1 MSYPILTA
9 RAANSIA
16 AMLGGQVDTDEQR
29 KELVLSEGPH
39 FDEAVVVAAA
49 SQAETDWAA
58 EVQAREERGKSADVY
73 RLEAFMASRVHRT
86 LCNLPTDM
94 LQDFGFWRYLALFPY
109 RWYLQEREGGPSGVA
124 VKPQDY
130 GGRTPKS
137 DDAAQHVDTSPVYQL
152 MLRTFL
158 WGKVAF
164 GDGASSDEGAPP
176 DPYRRATLVN
186 DTGGAV
192 TDVWH
197 SHLVRIQLG
206 QLGALPHAFL
216 DSICADPKANTT
228 NPARD
233 VEKRLTRM
241 KHTILFDVYEPQE
254 ARSLVDDQKA
264 ISLKKPGASASQE

>member
-9 RAANSIA
+9 RAANNLA
-16 AMLGGQVDTDEQR
+16 AMLGRQVDEDERR
-29 KELVLSEGPH
+29 KQLVLSEGPY
-39 FDEAVVVAAA
+39 FDEAAVVAAA
-49 SQAETDWAA
+49 SRAESEWTT
-58 EVQAREERGKSADVY
+58 ELQAREARGEPVDGY
-73 RLEAFMASRVHRT
+73 LLEAFMASRVHRT
-86 LCNLPTDM
+86 LRDLPTEM

-109 RWYLQEREGGPSGVA
+109 CWYLQLREGGPSCVS

-130 GGRTPKS
+130 GGRKPKR
-137 DDAAQHVDTSPVYQL
+137 DDAPKHVDTSPVYQL

-164 GDGASSDEGAPP
+164 AEGESP
-176 DPYRRATLVN
+176 DHYRRATLVN
-186 DTGGAV
+186 ETGGAV

-206 QLGALPHAFL
+206 QLGDLPHAFL

-228 NPARD
+228 QPARD

-241 KHTILFDVYEPQE
+241 KHTVLFDVYDLEE
-254 ARSLVDDQKA
+254 ARAVVDAQKT
-264 ISLKKPGASASQE
+264 ISIKKLGAGS

>member
-9 RAANSIA
+9 RGANNLA
-16 AMLGGQVDTDEQR
+16 AMLGKQVDEDERRQQ
-29 KELVLSEGPH
+29 LVLSEGPH
-39 FDEAVVVAAA
+39 FDEAAVVAAA
-49 SQAETDWAA
+49 DRARSDWAD
-58 EVQAREERGKSADVY
+58 EKKAREDRGERADDY
-73 RLEAFMASRVHRT
+73 LLEAFMASRVHRA
-86 LCNLPTDM
+86 LCDLPIEL

-109 RWYLQEREGGPSGVA
+109 RWYLQSREGGPSGVA
-124 VKPQDY
+124 VKAQDF
-130 GGRTPKS
+130 GGRRPKS
-137 DDAAQHVDTSPVYQL
+137 DDAPQHVETSPVYQL

-164 GDGASSDEGAPP
+164 DGGAPA

-206 QLGALPHAFL
+206 QLGTLPHAFL

-241 KHTILFDVYEPQE
+241 KHTVLFDVYDLDE
-254 ARSLVDDQKA
+254 ARRLVDAQKQ
-264 ISLKKPGASASQE
+264 ISLEKLAEIEKG

>member
-9 RAANSIA
+9 RAANNLA
-16 AMLGGQVDTDEQR
+16 AMLGRQVDDDERR
-29 KELVLSEGPH
+29 KQLVLSEGPY
-39 FDEAVVVAAA
+39 FDEAAVVAAA
-49 SQAETDWAA
+49 SRAESEWNA
-58 EVQAREERGKSADVY
+58 EVQAREARGEPADDY
-73 RLEAFMASRVHRT
+73 LLEAFMASRVHRT
-86 LCNLPTDM
+86 LCDLPTEM

-109 RWYLQEREGGPSGVA
+109 CWYLQLREGGPSGVS

-130 GGRTPKS
+130 GGRKPKS
-137 DDAAQHVDTSPVYQL
+137 DDAAQHVETSPVYQL

-164 GDGASSDEGAPP
+164 QEEPLQ

-186 DTGGAV
+186 ETGGAV

-241 KHTILFDVYEPQE
+241 KHTVLFDVYDLDE
-254 ARSLVDDQKA
+254 ARKLVDAQKK
-264 ISLKKPGASASQE
+264 ISLEKLAAGS

>member
-9 RAANSIA
+9 RAANSLA
-16 AMLGGQVDTDEQR
+16 AMLGGTVDEDERR
-29 KELVLSEGPH
+29 KQLVLSEGPH
-39 FDEAVVVAAA
+39 FDEAAVVAAA
-49 SQAETDWAA
+49 SRAESEWKE
-58 EVQAREERGKSADVY
+58 EVQAREARGERVDVY
-73 RLEAFMASRVHRT
+73 LLEAFMASRVHRA
-86 LCNLPTDM
+86 LRDLPTEI

-109 RWYLQEREGGPSGVA
+109 RWYLQLREGGPSGTA

-130 GGRTPKS
+130 GGRTPKYEG
-137 DDAAQHVDTSPVYQL
+137 AAQYVETSPAYQL

-164 GDGASSDEGAPP
+164 DDAESPT
-176 DPYRRATLVN
+176 PYRRATLVN

-206 QLGALPHAFL
+206 QLGVLPHAFL

-228 NPARD
+228 DPARD

-241 KHTILFDVYEPQE
+241 KHTVLFDLYDLDE
-254 ARSLVDDQKA
+254 ARELVDTQKA
-264 ISLKKPGASASQE
+264 ISLQKLGGSHQL